1 MVIMYVPQLVLME
14 MILGLMELELLVEA
28 VAAQKVLMRLM
39 EHLVG
44 ELVEI

>member
-1 MVIMYVPQLVLME
+1 MVIMYVPHLVLME
-14 MILGLMELELLVEA
+14 MILDLMELELLVEA
-28 VAAQKVLMRLM
+28 VAEQKVLTRLM